1 MEHEIVIFVDNYIN
15 VHERHERLGSSFVDN
30 NVLQKTDDV
39 LTDSFLSDILL
50 QRATYT
56 KDSDIQ
62 SNEPGDWQVRFTEI
76 KCFCILHIIMTQVTK

>member
-15 VHERHERLGSSFVDN
+15 VHERHEGLGSSFVDG

-50 QRATYT
+50 QRAT
-56 KDSDIQ
+56 
-62 SNEPGDWQVRFTEI
+62 
-76 KCFCILHIIMTQVTK
+76 